1 MSQSPCRR
9 WSHSG
14 WPRSFF
20 GRTSA
25 ITDTIPGEQT
35 GPSDVHFITTAV
47 PLRTEVPQTFTSS
60 PTPSPGERGSLIR
73 RSGSVG
79 GGDLCTLQASVLER
93 RPGGQV
99 VAAAPF
105 SPLLGITAVQQHV
118 HVSQRQ
124 RRHDPDPWETH
135 SLPFIGVIIVASV
148 TLITLHWGYPSG
160 STSVT
165 LVLGIWILVI
175 Q

>member
-47 PLRTEVPQTFTSS
+47 PLRTEG
-60 PTPSPGERGSLIR
+60 PSNIHFITDTVPGERGSLIR
-73 RSGSVG
+73 RSGSIRG
-79 GGDLCTLQASVLER
+79 GSLCTLQASVLER

-124 RRHDPDPWETH
+124 RRHDPDPWEHTH
-135 SLPFIGVIIVASV
+135 
-148 TLITLHWGYPSG
+148 YP
-160 STSVT
+160 
-165 LVLGIWILVI
+165 L
-175 Q
+175 